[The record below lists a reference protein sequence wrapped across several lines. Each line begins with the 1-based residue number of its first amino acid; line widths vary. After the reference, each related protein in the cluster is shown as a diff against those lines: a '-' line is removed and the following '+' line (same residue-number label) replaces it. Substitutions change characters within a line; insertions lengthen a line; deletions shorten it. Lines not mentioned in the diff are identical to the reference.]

1 MRDDTDAASCPATPA
16 EQVSVLR
23 LGLAAAHCHSQTSPS
38 PAAYRQPSPP
48 FDLQDMGRFQEYQV
62 VGRKL
67 PTEKDANPKLYRMR
81 IFAPNDVVA
90 KSRFWYYL
98 RQLRKAKKASGEI
111 VGLNVIHEKKPLK
124 VKNFGIWLRY
134 DSRSGTHNMYK
145 EFRELSRVDAAQ
157 ACYQDMA
164 SRHRARFRSIQILR
178 IAEIEKSSDV
188 RRPNIKQ
195 LLVPKLRFP
204 LPHRVVKYRSKFLAT
219 RPSTFY

>member
-1 MRDDTDAASCPATPA
+1 MVTTPPQQGSLAWASERSHPGCRRPITF
-16 EQVSVLR
+16 SK
-23 LGLAAAHCHSQTSPS
+23 PS
-38 PAAYRQPSPP
+38 SDFAR
-48 FDLQDMGRFQEYQV
+48 MGRFQEYQV

-67 PTEKDANPKLYRMR
+67 PSEKDANPKLYRMR

-178 IAEIEKSSDV
+178 IAEIEKASDV